1 MEIEY
6 FVRDLAAREPVRI
19 PVEEQK
25 YSELVTSSKVVHGA
39 LEIEH
44 KYALLVDNYK
54 ELEVDLLRY
63 AIEHATHQRSKWE
76 HFADERL
83 VLDRRILNYLAATR
97 AYTLQATST
106 LKHVYG
112 RDSNAYNA
120 FVELTKQK
128 RETDTAFKL
137 AEFIRDFVQHH
148 RLPVDVEGVTYSVI
162 RWKPP
167 RQSACT
173 IRPKIKKKELL
184 ANRDA
189 AKKGINTL
197 LAGMPEEIDLKPHIR
212 AFMRSIAELHIQ
224 VRNATD
230 DVVKTSEQHLR
241 EAIDICKS
249 KGCSNI
255 LSAMVISVDDPREI
269 LGYIALMEEP
279 LNYLSELREYNSPAG
294 RVGECFVT
302 SQDED
307 LMLKDLP

>member
-6 FVRDLAAREPVRI
+6 FIGDLTAREPVRI
-19 PVEEQK
+19 PVGEQK

-76 HFADERL
+76 HFAGERL

-97 AYTLQATST
+97 AYTLQVTST

-112 RDSNAYNA
+112 RDSKAYNA

-128 RETDTAFKL
+128 RATDIAFKL
-137 AEFIRDFVQHH
+137 GEFIRDFVQHH
-148 RLPVDVEGVTYSVI
+148 RMPVDVEGVTYSVI

-197 LAGMPEEIDLKPHIR
+197 LAGMPEEIDLKPHMR

-241 EAIDICKS
+241 AAIDICKS
-249 KGCSNI
+249 KGCSNL
-255 LSAMVISVDDPREI
+255 LSAMVISVDDPTEI
-269 LGYIALMEEP
+269 LEYTALMEEP